1 MIREWLRKKIHI
13 KKNHATSNFSKNLL
27 AIEMR
32 KAQMFKNKPV
42 YLDLLTL
49 VLSKTVIYEF
59 WYEYVK
65 PKYGKEVKLC

>member
-1 MIREWLRKKIHI
+1 
-13 KKNHATSNFSKNLL
+13 
-27 AIEMR
+27 
-32 KAQMFKNKPV
+32 MFKNKPV

-49 VLSKTVIYEF
+49 ELSKTVIYEF

>member
-1 MIREWLRKKIHI
+1 
-13 KKNHATSNFSKNLL
+13 
-27 AIEMR
+27 
-32 KAQMFKNKPV
+32 MFKNKSV

-49 VLSKTVIYEF
+49 ELSKTVIYEF